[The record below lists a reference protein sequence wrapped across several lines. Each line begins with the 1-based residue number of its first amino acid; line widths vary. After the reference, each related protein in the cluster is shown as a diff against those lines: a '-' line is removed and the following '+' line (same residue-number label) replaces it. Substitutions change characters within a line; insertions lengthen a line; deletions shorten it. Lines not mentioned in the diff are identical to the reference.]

1 MCSLSRL
8 NRTRANLLLKSGTTR
23 NSLNSPGP
31 LISFDVLML
40 YNGELEP
47 EHHRVG
53 NRGWCVFCGQSLSVW
68 ACEMLVRDPGPR
80 TLNWFEFQDHN
91 LHCVAATIKLP
102 KYAGWVRFQMMRWWS
117 LSDKWG
123 PVFISPLSPDVSS
136 HRVCQHLAP
145 AARYNCRERFTLKLT
160 TGWKNGFE

>member
-1 MCSLSRL
+1 MDSNIARFFDVLSRL

-53 NRGWCVFCGQSLSVW
+53 NRGWCVFCGQSLSV
-68 ACEMLVRDPGPR
+68 
-80 TLNWFEFQDHN
+80 
-91 LHCVAATIKLP
+91 
-102 KYAGWVRFQMMRWWS
+102 
-117 LSDKWG
+117 
-123 PVFISPLSPDVSS
+123 
-136 HRVCQHLAP
+136 
-145 AARYNCRERFTLKLT
+145 
-160 TGWKNGFE
+160 